1 MSASSGN
8 DHARPRQYS
17 GGKGE
22 CVKGGRREDVAERGV
37 ASIGVRWLF
46 GLANLGERRH
56 LACTTSRSLLY
67 NICTLEHTRTQPRLA
82 RAASLRVLA
91 LCVCLLLQYLL
102 QSCSRGGG
110 GGHNNIIRFLAFDGG
125 IFRVGWVAG
134 GMGG

>member
-56 LACTTSRSLLY
+56 LACTTSRSSLY
-67 NICTLEHTRTQPRLA
+67 NICTLEHTRTQPRPA
-82 RAASLRVLA
+82 RAVLLPRHA
-91 LCVCLLLQYLL
+91 LHPHKQVRRGRTMRQPGATFCGVSVC
-102 QSCSRGGG
+102 GIDPATAGNT
-110 GGHNNIIRFLAFDGG
+110 GHHKRE
-125 IFRVGWVAG
+125 AG
-134 GMGG
+134 R